1 MIVHHVYLPFI
12 IRLYNTLL
20 IPVILERLPDSIKF
34 VITSKLGKNNWKI
47 LELVESIK
55 KEVDA
60 RKKTEFSNEKL
71 DVEYHRKTTHSLV
84 GIQKPSSRNC
94 VFCGKRHY
102 GDKCQ
107 NITDI
112 AKRKK
117 ILREEKHCFNFLLN
131 GHVIKNCRANY
142 KCFNCQGKNHHI
154 VISDGL
160 KFSNSDP
167 KETIILTVNDGNK
180 NDKDVS
186 MIVDAKTDV
195 LYKLLII

>member
-1 MIVHHVYLPFI
+1 MIVYHVYLPFI

-20 IPVILERLPDSIKF
+20 IPVILERLPDSVKF
-34 VITSKLGKNNWKI
+34 VITRKLGKNNWKI

-60 RKKTEFSNEKL
+60 RKKTEFSNEKS
-71 DVEYHRKTTHSLV
+71 DVEYCRKITHSLV
-84 GIQKPSSRNC
+84 GFQKPSSRNC
-94 VFCGKRHY
+94 VFCGKCHY

-117 ILREEKHCFNFLLN
+117 ILRKEKHCFNFLFN

-142 KCFNCQGKNHHI
+142 KCFNCQGTGDI
-154 VISDGL
+154 VDGL
-160 KFSNSDP
+160 VKRGNGVAPVALGSKLGWLLGGPVAKQSIKIDNSCC
-167 KETIILTVNDGNK
+167 K
-180 NDKDVS
+180 
-186 MIVDAKTDV
+186 
-195 LYKLLII
+195 